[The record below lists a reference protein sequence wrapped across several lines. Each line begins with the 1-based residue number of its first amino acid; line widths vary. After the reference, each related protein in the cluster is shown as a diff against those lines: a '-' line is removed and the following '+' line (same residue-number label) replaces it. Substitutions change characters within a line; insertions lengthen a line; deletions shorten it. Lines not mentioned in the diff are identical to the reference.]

1 MRACNLYICS
11 LAGVNYPA
19 SDAAWGME
27 LFTSLLMENALWEYV
42 HAAHRRLVR
51 ACCKNVEITQKED
64 SIEQLA
70 MRQNCKKNK

>member
-1 MRACNLYICS
+1 
-11 LAGVNYPA
+11 
-19 SDAAWGME
+19 ME